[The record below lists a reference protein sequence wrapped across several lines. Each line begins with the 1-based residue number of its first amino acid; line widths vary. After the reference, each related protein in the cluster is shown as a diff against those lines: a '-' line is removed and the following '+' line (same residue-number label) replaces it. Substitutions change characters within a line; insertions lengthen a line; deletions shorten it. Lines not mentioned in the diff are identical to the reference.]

1 MYLMTFDS
9 LFSIFP
15 YIVATCAAIIF
26 GFVAIRKTQQANLS
40 MQTLNHEVELLEQQL
55 DNVNYTNDQLQKE
68 HDANKLKLES
78 QNNQLIKLMSRLRES
93 DIRLHAERQA
103 NEEKLAL
110 QVQSEQRLQQQFEN
124 LANKIFDSKTDN
136 FKELNKSSVELLL
149 APLKTQLEGFKQQ
162 VQDVYSNEAKERH
175 SLQSEVARLQQ
186 VYQLMSSE
194 TANLTKALKGDN
206 KQQGNW
212 GEVILARIL
221 SESGLREGHEYD
233 VQVSLNNEHGKRFQ
247 PDVIVHLP
255 QDKDVV
261 VDSKVS
267 LTAYERY
274 FNADDEVTRKQAL
287 QEHVTSIRGHI
298 RELGRKDYHLLQGLK
313 TLDYVLMFVA
323 VEPAFIAALEA
334 DPSLMK
340 YALDNNIML
349 VSPTNLLVA
358 LRTIDNLWRYERQNQ
373 NAQLIA
379 ERAGRIYEKLRLF
392 SHDMQDMGT
401 ALGKAQDSYDS
412 AMKRLSTGKG
422 NLIKQAQQ
430 FVELGVEVK
439 KPLPVELIEK
449 SNANLL
455 E

>member
-1 MYLMTFDS
+1 MSIDS
-9 LFSIFP
+9 LFPVLP
-15 YIVATCAAIIF
+15 YIAAACVATVGALL
-26 GFVAIRKTQQANLS
+26 AIRKSQQATLS
-40 MQTLNHEVELLEQQL
+40 VQTLNHEVELLEQQL
-55 DNVNYTNDQLQKE
+55 DNVNYSHEQLQQA
-68 HDANKLKLES
+68 HDGNKLKLES
-78 QNNQLIKLMSRLRES
+78 QNNQLIKVMSRLRES
-93 DIRLHAERQA
+93 DIRLQTERQA
-103 NEEKLAL
+103 SEEKLAL
-110 QVQSEQRLQQQFEN
+110 QAQSEQRLQQQFEN

-149 APLKTQLEGFKQQ
+149 SPLKTQLEGFKQQ
-162 VQDVYSNEAKERH
+162 IQDVYSNEAKERH

-274 FNADDEVTRKQAL
+274 FNAEDEVTRKQAL
-287 QEHVTSIRGHI
+287 QEHVASVRSHI

-323 VEPAFIAALEA
+323 VEPAFLAALQA

-340 YALDNNIML
+340 FALDNNIML

-379 ERAGRIYEKLRLF
+379 ERAGKIYEKLRLF
-392 SHDMQDMGT
+392 SHDMQDMGV
-401 ALGKAQDSYDS
+401 ALDKAQDSYDS
-412 AMKRLSTGKG
+412 AMKRLATGKG

-439 KPLPVELIEK
+439 KPLPAELIEK
-449 SNANLL
+449 SSVNLL

>member
-1 MYLMTFDS
+1 MTFDS

-15 YIVATCAAIIF
+15 YIVVTCIAIIF
-26 GFVAIRKTQQANLS
+26 GCVSIRKTQQANLS

-55 DNVNYTNDQLQKE
+55 DNVNYTHDQLQQT

-93 DIRLHAERQA
+93 DIRLQAERQA
-103 NEEKLAL
+103 NEEKLVL
-110 QVQSEQRLQQQFEN
+110 QAQSEQRLQQQFEN
-124 LANKIFDSKTDN
+124 LANKIFDSKADN

-175 SLQSEVARLQQ
+175 SLQSEIARLQQ

-274 FNADDEVTRKQAL
+274 FNAEDEVTRKQAL
-287 QEHVTSIRGHI
+287 QEHITSIRGHI

-401 ALGKAQDSYDS
+401 ALDKAQDSYDS

-430 FVELGVEVK
+430 FVDLGVEVK
-439 KPLPVELIEK
+439 KPLPVDLIEK
-449 SNANLL
+449 SSANLL

>member
-1 MYLMTFDS
+1 M
-9 LFSIFP
+9 SIDPLLPLFP
-15 YIVATCAAIIF
+15 YIAATCVAIICALI
-26 GFVAIRKTQQANLS
+26 AIHKRQQAIMS
-40 MQTLNHEVELLEQQL
+40 MQTLSHDVELLEQQL
-55 DNVNYTNDQLQKE
+55 DNVNYSHSQLQQE
-68 HDANKLKLES
+68 HESIKLKLES

-93 DIRLHAERQA
+93 DIRLQTERQA
-103 NEEKLAL
+103 SEDKLAM
-110 QVQSEQRLQQQFEN
+110 QAQSEQRLQQQFEN

-136 FKELNKSSVELLL
+136 FQQLNKSSVELLL
-149 APLKTQLEGFKQQ
+149 SPLKTQLEGFKQQ

-274 FNADDEVTRKQAL
+274 FNAEDEVTRKQAL
-287 QEHVTSIRGHI
+287 QEHVVSVRSHI

-313 TLDYVLMFVA
+313 TLDYVLLFVA
-323 VEPAFIAALEA
+323 VEPAFLAALEA

-340 YALDNNIML
+340 FALDNNIML

-379 ERAGRIYEKLRLF
+379 ERAGKIYEKLRLF
-392 SHDMQDMGT
+392 SDDMQDMGV
-401 ALGKAQDSYDS
+401 ALDRAQDSYDS
-412 AMKRLSTGKG
+412 AMKRLATGKG

-439 KPLPVELIEK
+439 KPLPADLIEK
-449 SNANLL
+449 SSVNLL

>member
-1 MYLMTFDS
+1 MTFDS
-9 LFSIFP
+9 LFSVLP
-15 YIVATCAAIIF
+15 YIVVTCIAIIF
-26 GFVAIRKTQQANLS
+26 GFIAIRKSQQASLL

-55 DNVNYTNDQLQKE
+55 DNINYSHDQLQQE

-93 DIRLHAERQA
+93 DIRLQTERQA
-103 NEEKLAL
+103 NEEKLVL
-110 QVQSEQRLQQQFEN
+110 QAKSEQRLQQQFEN

-162 VQDVYSNEAKERH
+162 VQEVYSNEAKERH

-274 FNADDEVTRKQAL
+274 FNADDEITRKQAL
-287 QEHVTSIRGHI
+287 QEHVTSVRAHI

-323 VEPAFIAALEA
+323 VEPAFLAALQA

-379 ERAGRIYEKLRLF
+379 ERASKIYEKLRLF
-392 SHDMQDMGT
+392 SNDMQDMGT
-401 ALGKAQDSYDS
+401 ALDKAQDSYDS

-439 KPLPVELIEK
+439 KPLPIELIEK
-449 SNANLL
+449 SGTHHLDG
-455 E
+455 

>member
-1 MYLMTFDS
+1 MSIDS
-9 LFSIFP
+9 LFPVLP
-15 YIVATCAAIIF
+15 YIAAACVATVGALI
-26 GFVAIRKTQQANLS
+26 AIRKSQQATLS
-40 MQTLNHEVELLEQQL
+40 VQTLNHEVELLEQQL
-55 DNVNYTNDQLQKE
+55 DNVNYSHEQLQQA
-68 HDANKLKLES
+68 HDGNKLKLES
-78 QNNQLIKLMSRLRES
+78 QNNQLIKVMSRLRES
-93 DIRLHAERQA
+93 DIRLQIERQA
-103 NEEKLAL
+103 SDEKLAL
-110 QVQSEQRLQQQFEN
+110 QAQSEQRLQQQFEN

-149 APLKTQLEGFKQQ
+149 SPLKTQLEGFKQQ
-162 VQDVYSNEAKERH
+162 IQDVYSNEAKERH

-255 QDKDVV
+255 QDKDVI

-274 FNADDEVTRKQAL
+274 FNAEDEITRKQAL
-287 QEHVTSIRGHI
+287 QEHVASVRSHI

-323 VEPAFIAALEA
+323 VEPAFLAALQA

-340 YALDNNIML
+340 FALDNNIML
-349 VSPTNLLVA
+349 VSPTNLLIA

-379 ERAGRIYEKLRLF
+379 ERAGKIYEKLRLF
-392 SHDMQDMGT
+392 SHDMQDMGV
-401 ALGKAQDSYDS
+401 ALDKAQDSYDS
-412 AMKRLSTGKG
+412 AMKRLATGKG

-439 KPLPVELIEK
+439 KPLPAELIEK
-449 SNANLL
+449 SSVNLL

>member
-1 MYLMTFDS
+1 MTFDS
-9 LFSIFP
+9 LLPIFP
-15 YIVATCAAIIF
+15 YIVVSCIAIIF

-55 DNVNYTNDQLQKE
+55 DNVNYANDQLQKE

-93 DIRLHAERQA
+93 DIRLQAERQA
-103 NEEKLAL
+103 SEEKLAL
-110 QVQSEQRLQQQFEN
+110 QAQSEQRLQQQFEN

-401 ALGKAQDSYDS
+401 ALDKAQDSYDS
-412 AMKRLSTGKG
+412 AMKRLSSGKG

-449 SNANLL
+449 SSANLL

>member
-15 YIVATCAAIIF
+15 YIVVTCAAIIF

-401 ALGKAQDSYDS
+401 ALDKAQDSYDS

>member
-1 MYLMTFDS
+1 
-9 LFSIFP
+9 
-15 YIVATCAAIIF
+15 
-26 GFVAIRKTQQANLS
+26 
-40 MQTLNHEVELLEQQL
+40 
-55 DNVNYTNDQLQKE
+55 
-68 HDANKLKLES
+68 
-78 QNNQLIKLMSRLRES
+78 MSRLRES
-93 DIRLHAERQA
+93 DIRLQIERQA
-103 NEEKLAL
+103 SEEKLAL
-110 QVQSEQRLQQQFEN
+110 QAQSEQRLQQQFEN

-149 APLKTQLEGFKQQ
+149 SPLKTQLEGFKQQ
-162 VQDVYSNEAKERH
+162 IQDVYSNEAKERH

-212 GEVILARIL
+212 GEIILARIL

-233 VQVSLNNEHGKRFQ
+233 VQVSLNNEHGRRFQ

-274 FNADDEVTRKQAL
+274 FNAEDEVTRKQAL
-287 QEHVTSIRGHI
+287 QEHVTSVRSHI

-323 VEPAFIAALEA
+323 VEPAFLAALQA

-340 YALDNNIML
+340 FALDNNIML
-349 VSPTNLLVA
+349 VSPTNLLIA

-379 ERAGRIYEKLRLF
+379 ERAGKIYEKLRLF
-392 SHDMQDMGT
+392 SHDMQDMGV
-401 ALGKAQDSYDS
+401 ALDKAQDSYDS
-412 AMKRLSTGKG
+412 AMKRLATGKG

-439 KPLPVELIEK
+439 KPLPAELIEK
-449 SNANLL
+449 SSVNLL

>member
-1 MYLMTFDS
+1 MS
-9 LFSIFP
+9 IEPLFSILP
-15 YIVATCAAIIF
+15 YVLVTGIAIICSLI
-26 GFVAIRKTQQANLS
+26 AIRKSQQATLS

-55 DNVNYTNDQLQKE
+55 DSVNYTHEHLQQE
-68 HDANKLKLES
+68 HDATKLKLES

-93 DIRLHAERQA
+93 DIRLQTERQA
-103 NEEKLAL
+103 NEEKLEL
-110 QVQSEQRLQQQFEN
+110 QAQSEQRLQQQFEN

-149 APLKTQLEGFKQQ
+149 TPLKTQLEGFKQQ

-233 VQVSLNNEHGKRFQ
+233 VQVSLNNEQGKRFQ

-255 QDKDVV
+255 DNKDVV

-274 FNADDEVTRKQAL
+274 FNAEDEVTRKQAL
-287 QEHVTSIRGHI
+287 QEHVTSVRSHI

-334 DPSLMK
+334 DPGLMK
-340 YALDNNIML
+340 FALDNNIML

-379 ERAGRIYEKLRLF
+379 ERAGKIYEKLRLF
-392 SHDMQDMGT
+392 SDDMQDMGS
-401 ALGKAQDSYDS
+401 ALDKAQDSYDS
-412 AMKRLSTGKG
+412 AMKRLSSGKG

-439 KPLPVELIEK
+439 KPLPIELIEK
-449 SNANLL
+449 SNTHQLD
-455 E
+455 

>member
-1 MYLMTFDS
+1 MSIDS
-9 LFSIFP
+9 LFTLLP
-15 YIVATCAAIIF
+15 YITVTCMALIAAVI
-26 GFVAIRKTQQANLS
+26 AMRKSQHALLS

-55 DNVNYTNDQLQKE
+55 DSVNYNNEQLQQDR
-68 HDANKLKLES
+68 DANKLKLES

-93 DIRLHAERQA
+93 DIRLQTERQA

-110 QVQSEQRLQQQFEN
+110 QAQSEQRLQQQFEN

-221 SESGLREGHEYD
+221 AESGLREGHEYD

-255 QDKDVV
+255 DNKDVV

-274 FNADDEVTRKQAL
+274 FNAEDEITRKQAL
-287 QEHVTSIRGHI
+287 QEHVTSVRSHI
-298 RELGRKDYHLLQGLK
+298 RELSRKDYHLLQGLK
-313 TLDYVLMFVA
+313 SLDYVLLFVA
-323 VEPAFIAALEA
+323 VEPAFLAALQA

-340 YALDNNIML
+340 FALDNNIML

-379 ERAGRIYEKLRLF
+379 ERAAKIYEKLRLF
-392 SHDMQDMGT
+392 STDMQDMGS
-401 ALGKAQDSYDS
+401 ALNKAQDSYDS
-412 AMKRLSTGKG
+412 AMKRFSSGKG

-430 FVELGVEVK
+430 FVDLGVEVK
-439 KPLPVELIEK
+439 KPLPLELTEK
-449 SNANLL
+449 SNAHQL

>member
-1 MYLMTFDS
+1 MTIEY
-9 LFSIFP
+9 LFSALP
-15 YIVATCAAIIF
+15 YFSLALLGLIAIIV
-26 GFVAIRKTQQANLS
+26 GVRSNHHKTIKIQSL
-40 MQTLNHEVELLEQQL
+40 MQEIVLIEQQL
-55 DNVNYTNDQLQKE
+55 DTSNYAHETLQQ
-68 HDANKLKLES
+68 DYAVAKLKIES
-78 QNNQLIKLMSRLRES
+78 QNNQLMKLMARMRES
-93 DIRLHAERQA
+93 DIRLQSERQA
-103 NEEKLAL
+103 TNEKLAL
-110 QVQSEQRLQQQFEN
+110 QAQSEQRLQQQFEN
-124 LANKIFDSKTDN
+124 LANKIFENKSDS
-136 FKELNKSSVELLL
+136 FRELNKSSVELLL
-149 APLKTQLEGFKQQ
+149 APFKAQLDGFKQQ

-233 VQVSLNNEHGKRFQ
+233 VQVSLQNDQGKRFQ

-274 FNADDEVTRKQAL
+274 FNAEDEVTRKQAL
-287 QEHVTSIRGHI
+287 QEHVNSIRGHI
-298 RELGRKDYHLLQGLK
+298 RELGRKDYHLLQGIK

-323 VEPAFIAALEA
+323 VEPAFLVALEA
-334 DPSLMK
+334 DPGLVK

-379 ERAGRIYEKLRLF
+379 ERAGKIYEKLRLF
-392 SHDMQDMGT
+392 SCDMQEMGS
-401 ALGKAQDSYDS
+401 ALHKAQDSYDS
-412 AMKRLSTGKG
+412 AMKRLATGKG

-439 KPLPVELIEK
+439 KPLPAELTDKTNEL
-449 SNANLL
+449 S
-455 E
+455 

>member
-1 MYLMTFDS
+1 M
-9 LFSIFP
+9 SIDPLLPLFP
-15 YIVATCAAIIF
+15 YIAATCVAIICALI
-26 GFVAIRKTQQANLS
+26 AIHKRQQAILS
-40 MQTLNHEVELLEQQL
+40 MQTLSHDVELLEQQL
-55 DNVNYTNDQLQKE
+55 DNVNYSHSQLQQE
-68 HDANKLKLES
+68 HEGIKLKLES

-93 DIRLHAERQA
+93 DIRLQTERQA
-103 NEEKLAL
+103 SEDKLAM
-110 QVQSEQRLQQQFEN
+110 QAQSEQRLQQQFEN

-136 FKELNKSSVELLL
+136 FQQLNKSSVELLL
-149 APLKTQLEGFKQQ
+149 SPLKTQLEGFKQQ

-274 FNADDEVTRKQAL
+274 FNAEDEVTRKQAL
-287 QEHVTSIRGHI
+287 QEHVVSVRSHI

-313 TLDYVLMFVA
+313 TLDYVLLFVA
-323 VEPAFIAALEA
+323 VEPAFLAALEA

-340 YALDNNIML
+340 FALDNNIML

-379 ERAGRIYEKLRLF
+379 ERAGKIYEKLRLF
-392 SHDMQDMGT
+392 SDDMQDMGV
-401 ALGKAQDSYDS
+401 ALDRAQDSYDS
-412 AMKRLSTGKG
+412 AMKRLATGKG

-439 KPLPVELIEK
+439 KPLPADLIEK
-449 SNANLL
+449 SSVNLL

>member
-1 MYLMTFDS
+1 M
-9 LFSIFP
+9 SIDPLLPLFP
-15 YIVATCAAIIF
+15 YIAATCVAIICALI
-26 GFVAIRKTQQANLS
+26 AIHKRQQAILS
-40 MQTLNHEVELLEQQL
+40 MQTLSHDVELLEQQL
-55 DNVNYTNDQLQKE
+55 DNVNYSHSQLQQE
-68 HDANKLKLES
+68 HEGIKLKLES

-93 DIRLHAERQA
+93 DIRLQTERQA
-103 NEEKLAL
+103 SEDKLAM
-110 QVQSEQRLQQQFEN
+110 QAQSEQRLQQQFEN

-136 FKELNKSSVELLL
+136 FQQLNKSSVELLL
-149 APLKTQLEGFKQQ
+149 SPLKTQLEGFKQQ

-274 FNADDEVTRKQAL
+274 FNAEDEVTRKQAL
-287 QEHVTSIRGHI
+287 QEHVVSVRSHI

-313 TLDYVLMFVA
+313 TLDYVLLFVA
-323 VEPAFIAALEA
+323 VEPAFLAALEA

-340 YALDNNIML
+340 FALDNNIML

-379 ERAGRIYEKLRLF
+379 ERAGKIYEKLRLF
-392 SHDMQDMGT
+392 SDDMQDMGV
-401 ALGKAQDSYDS
+401 ALDKAQDSYDS
-412 AMKRLSTGKG
+412 AMKRLATGKG

-439 KPLPVELIEK
+439 KPLPADLIEK
-449 SNANLL
+449 SSVNLL

>member
-1 MYLMTFDS
+1 M
-9 LFSIFP
+9 
-15 YIVATCAAIIF
+15 
-26 GFVAIRKTQQANLS
+26 
-40 MQTLNHEVELLEQQL
+40 
-55 DNVNYTNDQLQKE
+55 
-68 HDANKLKLES
+68 
-78 QNNQLIKLMSRLRES
+78 
-93 DIRLHAERQA
+93 
-103 NEEKLAL
+103 
-110 QVQSEQRLQQQFEN
+110 
-124 LANKIFDSKTDN
+124 
-136 FKELNKSSVELLL
+136 ELLL

-267 LTAYERY
+267 L
-274 FNADDEVTRKQAL
+274 
-287 QEHVTSIRGHI
+287 TSIRGHI

>member
-1 MYLMTFDS
+1 MTFDS
-9 LFSIFP
+9 LFSVFP
-15 YIVATCAAIIF
+15 YIVVTCIAIIF
-26 GFVAIRKTQQANLS
+26 GCVAIRKTQQANLS

-55 DNVNYTNDQLQKE
+55 DNVNYTHDQLQQT

-93 DIRLHAERQA
+93 DIRLQAERQA
-103 NEEKLAL
+103 NEEKLVL
-110 QVQSEQRLQQQFEN
+110 QAQSEQRLQQQFEN

-175 SLQSEVARLQQ
+175 SLQSEIARLQQ

-401 ALGKAQDSYDS
+401 ALDKAQDSYDS

-449 SNANLL
+449 SSASLS

>member
-1 MYLMTFDS
+1 MTLEMLLSPMPMMALLSLAVCAVLYLYFQLKNKS
-9 LFSIFP
+9 K
-15 YIVATCAAIIF
+15 
-26 GFVAIRKTQQANLS
+26 FVQEQNQEIL
-40 MQTLNHEVELLEQQL
+40 LLEQQL
-55 DNVNYTNDQLQKE
+55 DHVS
-68 HDANKLKLES
+68 ANHSQLES
-78 QNNQLIKLMSRLRES
+78 EHEAAKVKIETQNNQLMKLMARMRES
-93 DIRLHAERQA
+93 DIRLQSERQA
-103 NEEKLAL
+103 NVEKLAL
-110 QVQSEQRLQQQFEN
+110 QAQAEERLQQQFEN
-124 LANKIFDSKTDN
+124 LANKIFDNKTDS
-136 FKELNKSSVELLL
+136 FRDLNKTSIELLL
-149 APLKTQLEGFKQQ
+149 APLQTQLEGFKQQ
-162 VQDVYSNEAKERH
+162 VQSVYSNEAKERH

-186 VYQLMSSE
+186 VYQLMSNE

-212 GEVILARIL
+212 GEIILARIL

-233 VQVSLNNEHGKRFQ
+233 VQVSLNNEQGKRFQ

-255 QDKDVV
+255 DDKDII

-274 FNADDEVTRKQAL
+274 FNAEDKIERAQAL
-287 QEHVTSIRGHI
+287 QEHVTSLRSHI
-298 RELGRKDYHLLQGLK
+298 RELGRKDYHLLQGVK

-323 VEPAFIAALEA
+323 VEPAFLAALEA
-334 DPSLMK
+334 DPSLVK
-340 YALDNNIML
+340 FALDHNIML

-379 ERAGRIYEKLRLF
+379 ERASKIYEKLRLF
-392 SHDMQDMGT
+392 TDDMQDMGN
-401 ALGKAQDSYDS
+401 ALDKAQGSYDS
-412 AMKRLSTGKG
+412 AMKRLASGKG

-439 KPLPVELIEK
+439 KPLSAKLTDK
-449 SNANLL
+449 AGL

>member
-1 MYLMTFDS
+1 MSIDS
-9 LFSIFP
+9 LFPVLP
-15 YIVATCAAIIF
+15 YIAAACVATVGALI
-26 GFVAIRKTQQANLS
+26 AIRKSQQATLS
-40 MQTLNHEVELLEQQL
+40 VQTLNHEVELLEQQL
-55 DNVNYTNDQLQKE
+55 DNVNYSHEQLQQA
-68 HDANKLKLES
+68 HDGNKLKLES
-78 QNNQLIKLMSRLRES
+78 QNNQLIKVMSRLRES
-93 DIRLHAERQA
+93 DIRLQIERQA
-103 NEEKLAL
+103 SEEKLAL
-110 QVQSEQRLQQQFEN
+110 QAQSEQRLQQQFEN

-149 APLKTQLEGFKQQ
+149 SPLKTQLEGFKQQ
-162 VQDVYSNEAKERH
+162 IQDVYSNEAKERH

-274 FNADDEVTRKQAL
+274 FNAEDEITRKQAL
-287 QEHVTSIRGHI
+287 QEHVASVRSHI

-323 VEPAFIAALEA
+323 VEPAFLAALQA

-340 YALDNNIML
+340 FALDNNIML
-349 VSPTNLLVA
+349 VSPTNLLIA

-379 ERAGRIYEKLRLF
+379 ERAGKIYEKLRLF
-392 SHDMQDMGT
+392 SHDMQDMGV
-401 ALGKAQDSYDS
+401 ALDKAQDSYDS
-412 AMKRLSTGKG
+412 AMKRLATGKG

-439 KPLPVELIEK
+439 KPLPAELIEK
-449 SNANLL
+449 SSVNLL